1 MSLCIKPSGTWGRID
16 ICNELSTV
24 KSPPLKNKKASKIDK
39 YE

>member
-1 MSLCIKPSGTWGRID
+1 MSLCIKPSGAWEIID

-24 KSPPLKNKKASKIDK
+24 KSPPPENKKASKIDK